1 MVGLSNFLSTTV
13 VASTKRKLK
22 RKISSITH
30 AVACSITRAWYDIVE
45 ELDSYTGVNPAL
57 MKKATGFDVVGRIA
71 ELEERYAFYRDIY
84 YDFIEAHDY
93 ALSREQMVAHLEHAK
108 VKSAVKSTKYAE
120 LDDTVRTTFIAQDMG
135 YELDVE
141 DETADWC
148 DFKIDYFEDA
158 WELPSFTVKSRRLA
172 GLVGQ
177 FSL

>member
-71 ELEERYAFYRDIY
+71 ELEERNAFYRDIY

-93 ALSREQMVAHLEHAK
+93 GLSREQMVAHLEHAK
-108 VKSAVKSTKYAE
+108 VKSTKYAE

-141 DETADWC
+141 DETEDWC
-148 DFKIDYFEDA
+148 DFEDA